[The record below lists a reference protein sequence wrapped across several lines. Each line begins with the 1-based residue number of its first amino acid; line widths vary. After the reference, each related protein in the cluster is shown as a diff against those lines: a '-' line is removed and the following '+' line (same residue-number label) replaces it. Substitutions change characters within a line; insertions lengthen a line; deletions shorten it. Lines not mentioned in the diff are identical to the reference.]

1 MDRADFELLVRE
13 NAGIV
18 RSLVYHILHSP
29 NDVEDV
35 TQEVFLKAYQSLGAF
50 RGGSFKS
57 YVTRIA
63 RNHCYDILRKARS
76 HKRVEST
83 VELDDNLPD
92 AGGTPED
99 VIVRDESARQMQELL
114 ESISAVDREILLMKH
129 VHGFSY
135 DEIAEVLDMKV
146 GTVRTRISRARQR
159 LMTDMQRRESGE
171 PSFLG

>member
-1 MDRADFELLVRE
+1 VDRADFEHLVRE

-63 RNHCYDILRKARS
+63 RNHCYDILRKSKS
-76 HKRVEST
+76 HKRVEAT

-92 AGGTPED
+92 GGGTPEEAM
-99 VIVRDESARQMQELL
+99 IQAESALQLQRILETIPEL
-114 ESISAVDREILLMKH
+114 DREILLMKH

-159 LMTDMQRRESGE
+159 LMTDMQRRESDE